1 MRGRLEGGD
10 QERKLAQACRD
21 ESDASKDWLRT
32 RKLLNTVARAYE
44 ADAGRWDAEAE
55 REHHGLY

>member
-1 MRGRLEGGD
+1 
-10 QERKLAQACRD
+10 
-21 ESDASKDWLRT
+21 
-32 RKLLNTVARAYE
+32 VARAYE